1 MVFACQRDSFLK
13 EVILNYHFKYLFSLF
28 TSTVLSCSPTEY
40 KTSVNGKKQK
50 VNCFEVILEDTILF
64 PEGGGQPCDYGILN
78 DIPVIQVVRRGSEA
92 VHYVE
97 KPIKEGEQVLLKVDW
112 ERRLDHMQQH
122 SGQHLITAL
131 ADSEFG
137 YSTTSWWLG
146 EEISFIELDTAQITN
161 EELNSLEEIVNEKI
175 RQALS
180 VTVKVYEE
188 GDPEL
193 TESRTRGLPKD
204 HKGSVRVITIE
215 GIESNMCCGTHV
227 SNLAQLQVVKLMG
240 FEKGK
245 KNKINVNFLVG
256 NRILKR
262 FEKMYKNE
270 LSLNLLLRN
279 GPDMHQELIEKLQK
293 TMKLTNKKSDQ
304 MMKDLIVLQ
313 VKSLKSLIPYPKVF
327 TIHRADA
334 EIDYINTF
342 IKELNDLNILILFT
356 IGDKEGYMVLHGPEE
371 KVTAFGPKLAEI
383 LDGKGNGKG
392 NRYQAKVK
400 NLKNLNHAELLIKES
415 A

>member
-1 MVFACQRDSFLK
+1 MV
-13 EVILNYHFKYLFSLF
+13 N
-28 TSTVLSCSPTEY
+28 
-40 KTSVNGKKQK
+40 
-50 VNCFEVILEDTILF
+50 
-64 PEGGGQPCDYGILN
+64 PCDYGVLN
-78 DIPVIQVVRRGSEA
+78 DIPVIQVLRRGSEA
-92 VHYVE
+92 VHYIE
-97 KPIKEGEQVLLKVDW
+97 KPVKEGEQVLQKVDW

-146 EEISFIELDTAQITN
+146 EEISFIELDTTQLTN
-161 EELNSLEEIVNEKI
+161 KELNTLEEIVNEKI

-180 VTVKVYEE
+180 VTVKVYVE

-227 SNLAQLQVVKLMG
+227 SNLSQLQVVKLMG

-256 NRILKR
+256 NRVLKR

-293 TMKLTNKKSDQ
+293 SVKLTNKKLDQ
-304 MMKDLIVLQ
+304 MMKDLVVLQ
-313 VKSLKSLIPYPKVF
+313 VKYLKSMIPYPKVY
-327 TIHRADA
+327 TIHRSDA
-334 EIDYINTF
+334 EIDYINMF

-356 IGDKEGYMVLHGPEE
+356 IGDKEGYMVLHGPEDKITE
-371 KVTAFGPKLAEI
+371 FGPKLAEI

-392 NRYQAKVK
+392 NRYQARIK
-400 NLKNLNHAELLIKES
+400 NLKNLNQAELLIKKS

>member
-13 EVILNYHFKYLFSLF
+13 EF
-28 TSTVLSCSPTEY
+28 TSTVLSCNPTEC
-40 KTSVNGKKQK
+40 KTTVNGKKHN

-64 PEGGGQPCDYGILN
+64 PEGGGQPCDYGVLN
-78 DIPVIQVVRRGSEA
+78 DIPVIQVLRRGSEA

-97 KPIKEGEQVLLKVDW
+97 KPVKEGEQVLQKVDW

-137 YSTTSWWLG
+137 YPTTSWWLG
-146 EEISFIELDTAQITN
+146 EEISFIELDTTQITN
-161 EELNSLEEIVNEKI
+161 KELNTLEEIVNEKI

-227 SNLAQLQVVKLMG
+227 SNLSQLQVVKLLG

-256 NRILKR
+256 NRVLKR

-293 TMKLTNKKSDQ
+293 SVKLTNKKLDQ
-304 MMKDLIVLQ
+304 TMKDLIALQ
-313 VKSLKSLIPYPKVF
+313 VKYLKSMIPYPKVY

-334 EIDYINTF
+334 EIDYINMF

-356 IGDKEGYMVLHGPEE
+356 IGDKEGYMVLHGPEDKITE
-371 KVTAFGPKLAEI
+371 FGPKLAEI

-392 NRYQAKVK
+392 NKYQARVK
-400 NLKNLNHAELLIKES
+400 NLKNLNQAELLIKES

>member
-13 EVILNYHFKYLFSLF
+13 EF
-28 TSTVLSCSPTEY
+28 TSTVLSCNPTEC
-40 KTSVNGKKQK
+40 KTTVNGKKQN

-64 PEGGGQPCDYGILN
+64 PEGGGQPCDYGVLN
-78 DIPVIQVVRRGSEA
+78 DIPVIQVLRRGSEA

-97 KPIKEGEQVLLKVDW
+97 KPVKEGEQVLQKVDW

-146 EEISFIELDTAQITN
+146 EEISFIELDTSQITN
-161 EELNSLEEIVNEKI
+161 KELNALEEIVNEKI

-204 HKGSVRVITIE
+204 HEGSVRVITIE
-215 GIESNMCCGTHV
+215 SIESNMCCGTHV
-227 SNLAQLQVVKLMG
+227 SNLSQLQVVKLMG
-240 FEKGK
+240 CEKGK

-256 NRILKR
+256 NRVLKR

-293 TMKLTNKKSDQ
+293 SVKLMNKKLDQ
-304 MMKDLIVLQ
+304 TMKDLIALQ
-313 VKSLKSLIPYPKVF
+313 VKNLKSMIPYPKVY

-334 EIDYINTF
+334 EIDYINMF
-342 IKELNDLNILILFT
+342 IKELNNLNILILFT
-356 IGDKEGYMVLHGPEE
+356 IGDKEGYMVLHGPEDKITE
-371 KVTAFGPKLAEI
+371 FGPKLAEI

-392 NRYQAKVK
+392 NRYQARVK
-400 NLKNLNHAELLIKES
+400 NLKNLNQAELLIKES

>member
-13 EVILNYHFKYLFSLF
+13 EF
-28 TSTVLSCSPTEY
+28 TSLVVSCNPAEY
-40 KTSVNGKKQK
+40 KTNINGKKQK
-50 VNCFEVILEDTILF
+50 VNCFEVILKDTILF
-64 PEGGGQPCDYGILN
+64 PEGGGQPCDYGLLN
-78 DIPVIQVVRRGSEA
+78 DIPVIQVLRRGSEA

-97 KPIKEGEQVLLKVDW
+97 KPINEGEQVLQKVDW

-146 EEISFIELDTAQITN
+146 EEISFIELDTPKMTV
-161 EELNSLEEIVNEKI
+161 EELNTLEEIVNEKI

-180 VTVKVYEE
+180 VSVKVYEE

-215 GIESNMCCGTHV
+215 NIESNMCCGTHV

-245 KNKINVNFLVG
+245 KNKINMNFLVG
-256 NRILKR
+256 NRVLNKI
-262 FEKMYKNE
+262 EKLYKNE

-293 TMKLTNKKSDQ
+293 TVKISNKKADL
-304 MMKDLIVLQ
+304 MMKDLVTLQ
-313 VKSLKSLIPYPKVF
+313 VKSLKSMAPYPKVY
-327 TIHRADA
+327 TVHR
-334 EIDYINTF
+334 
-342 IKELNDLNILILFT
+342 
-356 IGDKEGYMVLHGPEE
+356 
-371 KVTAFGPKLAEI
+371 LAEI
-383 LDGKGNGKG
+383 LEGKGNGKG

-400 NLKNLNHAELLIKES
+400 NLKNVNKAELLIKE
-415 A
+415 AAL